1 MTSAEGVT
9 AYPVHLL
16 PRWREGNG
24 RVGVWIVSACLGLG
38 TAGAAQGAEPPAGLS
53 LSGSA
58 RIRYEALGGQLRA
71 GVGTGEDMLLLRT
84 TLAAEYRAGRLRFG
98 AELYDS
104 RAFGA
109 DRGGVLSASDVNAL
123 EPVQAYVG
131 ADLGP
136 VAVQA
141 GRMMVNLGSRRL
153 VAADDYRNTTNGYTG
168 LKLDAKGGGG
178 TALTLVYLQPQTRLP
193 EDAASLRANRARLD
207 DESADLALWGGIA
220 GKSGLFGQATLEA
233 QYFRLDERDAPGR
246 PTRDR
251 GLDTYGLRL
260 IRAQAPGRFDYEVEV
275 LRQSGRVSA
284 SAAPAAP
291 AQRVAAG
298 FVHAEAGYQWTGG
311 WKPHLALEYDRVGGD
326 RPGGRYNRFDTL
338 FGSRRN
344 EFAPSGILSAIGRA
358 NIEMVGARIE
368 ATPDARWDFLA
379 HYAPMWL
386 DAARDAFSTTGVRD
400 PAGASGRF
408 AGHLVEGRLRWWVI
422 PAALRFE
429 ANGAWIAKGRFLKAA
444 PNAPRTGD
452 TRYIA
457 ASLTATF

>member
-1 MTSAEGVT
+1 MTA
-9 AYPVHLL
+9 
-16 PRWREGNG
+16 
-24 RVGVWIVSACLGLG
+24 
-38 TAGAAQGAEPPAGLS
+38 AGAAQAAEPPSGLT
-53 LSGSA
+53 LSGSV
-58 RIRYEALGGQLRA
+58 RLRYEALGGQLRA
-71 GVGTGEDMLLLRT
+71 GVGRGEDMLLLRT
-84 TLAAEYRAGRLRFG
+84 ILSAEYRTGPLRFG

-123 EPVQAYVG
+123 EPVQAYVAG
-131 ADLGP
+131 EFGP

-141 GRMMVNLGSRRL
+141 GRMTLNLGSRRL

-168 LKLDAKGGGG
+168 VKLEARGGGG
-178 TALTLVYLQPQTRLP
+178 TALALVYLQPQTRLP
-193 EDAASLRANRARLD
+193 EDAASLRTNRARLD
-207 DESADLALWGGIA
+207 DESADLELWGGIA

-233 QYFRLDERDAPGR
+233 QYLRVDERDAPGR

-260 IRAQAPGRFDYEVEV
+260 IRPQAAGRFDYEVEV
-275 LRQSGRVSA
+275 MRQTGRVSA
-284 SAAPAAP
+284 GTSPTAP
-291 AQRVAAG
+291 AQRVGAG
-298 FVHAEAGYQWTGG
+298 FLHAEAGYQWAGG

-358 NIEMVGARIE
+358 NIRMLGARIE
-368 ATPDARWDFLA
+368 ATPGARWDFLA

-386 DAARDAFSTTGVRD
+386 DAASDSFSTTGVRD

-408 AGHLVEGRLRWWVI
+408 AGHLVEGRLRWWVV